1 MDAEL
6 KLTVEER
13 ELYER
18 LGPLFEEKRLQMA
31 RALASKADSELFGQN
46 EFAVRDQVHQ
56 LGAQA
61 LEAAANERQK
71 KGRIRGS

>member
-13 ELYER
+13 ALYER

-31 RALASKADSELFGQN
+31 RALASKADGELFGRN
-46 EFAVRDQVHQ
+46 EFEVRDQVHQ

-61 LEAAANERQK
+61 LESAANERQK
-71 KGRIRGS
+71 KGADI